1 MKSILDRLVRLDYL
15 IHLKAT
21 GNPAKL
27 GSKIGISERSVY
39 DYLRLMRELGAEI
52 KYSRQLASYYYLE
65 YGHFR
70 IGFFKKEESA
80 FHMSAND
87 EPNTSTLLGLEQEVS
102 EQLA

>member
-39 DYLRLMRELGAEI
+39 DYLRLMRELGAVI
-52 KYSRQLASYYYLE
+52 SYSRNLGSYFYADGGRL
-65 YGHFR
+65 F
-70 IGFFKKEESA
+70 IGYTGDEEFQNLHHSSR
-80 FHMSAND
+80 HDANSLIPVD
-87 EPNTSTLLGLEQEVS
+87 NSS
-102 EQLA
+102 EIGQ